1 MNKFEKIKYL
11 NPNEKYKVS
20 GKLLHLILDLSNL
33 YREPLLVVKGGYCE
47 QGSMLR
53 TDKEQIQIIPFQ
65 TEKRDYLIGR
75 LVQEFQQWLEQ
86 EIEEVE

>member
-1 MNKFEKIKYL
+1 MNKIKFL

-20 GKLLHLILDLSNL
+20 GKLLHLILDLSSL
-33 YREPLLVVKGGYCE
+33 YQEPLLIVEGNYCE

-53 TDKEQIQIIPFQ
+53 TDKEKIQTIPFQ
-65 TEKRDYLIGR
+65 KEKRDFLIGR

-86 EIEEVE
+86 ESEEKCQ

>member
-1 MNKFEKIKYL
+1 MNKFKKIKLL

-20 GKLLHLILDLSNL
+20 GKLLHLILDLSSL
-33 YREPLLVVKGGYCE
+33 YQEPLLAVKGGYCE

-53 TDKEQIQIIPFQ
+53 TDKEKIQIIPFQ

-86 EIEEVE
+86 ESED

>member
-1 MNKFEKIKYL
+1 MNKFEKIKLL

-20 GKLLHLILDLSNL
+20 GKLLHLILDLSSL

-47 QGSMLR
+47 QDSMLR

-65 TEKRDYLIGR
+65 NEKRDYLIGR

-86 EIEEVE
+86 ESEEEQ

>member
-1 MNKFEKIKYL
+1 MIKSLDMNKQ
-11 NPNEKYKVS
+11 YKVS
-20 GKLLHLILDLSNL
+20 GELLHLILDLSSL
-33 YREPLLVVKGGYCE
+33 YQEPLLVVEGGYCE

-75 LVQEFQQWLEQ
+75 LVQEFNQMKW
-86 EIEEVE
+86 EEV

>member
-1 MNKFEKIKYL
+1 MIKSLDMNKQ
-11 NPNEKYKVS
+11 YKVS
-20 GKLLHLILDLSNL
+20 GELLHLIMDLSSL
-33 YREPLLVVKGGYCE
+33 YQEPLLVVEGGYCE

-75 LVQEFQQWLEQ
+75 LVQEFNQMKW
-86 EIEEVE
+86 EEV

>member
-1 MNKFEKIKYL
+1 MNKFEKIKYS

-20 GKLLHLILDLSNL
+20 GKLLHLILDLSSL
-33 YREPLLVVKGGYCE
+33 YQEPLLIVEGGYCE

-65 TEKRDYLIGR
+65 KEKRDYLIGR
-75 LVQEFQQWLEQ
+75 LVQEFEQWLKQ
-86 EIEEVE
+86 ESEEE